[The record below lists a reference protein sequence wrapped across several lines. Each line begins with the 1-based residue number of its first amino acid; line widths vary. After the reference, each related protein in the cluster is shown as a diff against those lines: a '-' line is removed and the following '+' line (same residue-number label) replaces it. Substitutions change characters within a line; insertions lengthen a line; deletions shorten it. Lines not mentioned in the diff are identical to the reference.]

1 MTDIAVGRE
10 LIWDYG
16 EGYWS
21 QLKNL
26 EMMSPKGSPDSGVPS
41 PLHAVAGAVDAT

>member
-16 EGYWS
+16 DGYWA
-21 QLKNL
+21 QLQNL
-26 EMMSPKGSPDSGVPS
+26 EMMSPKGSADSGVPS
-41 PLHAVAGAVDAT
+41 PLNAPPGAKASQ

>member
-1 MTDIAVGRE
+1 MTDIPVGRE

-26 EMMSPKGSPDSGVPS
+26 EMMSPKGPADSGVPS
-41 PLHAVAGAVDAT
+41 TLDAVAGAEGAK

>member
-1 MTDIAVGRE
+1 MTDIAAGRE

-16 EGYWS
+16 EGYWA

-41 PLHAVAGAVDAT
+41 SPRKARGDRSAK